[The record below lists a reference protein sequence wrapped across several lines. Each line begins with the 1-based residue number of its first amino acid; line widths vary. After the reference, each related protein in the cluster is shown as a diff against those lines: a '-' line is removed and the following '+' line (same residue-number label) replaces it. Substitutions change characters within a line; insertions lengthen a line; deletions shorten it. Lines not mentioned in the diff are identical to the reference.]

1 MLGGAQ
7 HQDQGHW
14 AQPGAP
20 ESSMV
25 LGGCMSVGLGTL
37 LGGDPAGA
45 GEAWRHP
52 EVPQASA
59 GLRRCDHNHI
69 GHVLYVTYVVN
80 SQLAKLNKSLNEF

>member
-37 LGGDPAGA
+37 LGGTLQGL
-45 GEAWRHP
+45 G
-52 EVPQASA
+52 VP
-59 GLRRCDHNHI
+59 GGTRRC
-69 GHVLYVTYVVN
+69 LKP
-80 SQLAKLNKSLNEF
+80 QLV